1 MGGSQIWLEPN
12 ETLTVDEML
21 KAICLNSANDC
32 VYAMAEHLA
41 GSEEEFVTRM
51 NNKAKELGM
60 NDTNFKNC
68 HGLDEDDHLTSSYD
82 IALMSRELLT
92 KHPDITK
99 YTTIYMDEL
108 RGGKTG
114 LVNTNKLVRNYAGCT
129 GLKTGSTSLA
139 LFNLSASATRDR
151 FIPYSCNN
159 ALTFY

>member
-1 MGGSQIWLEPN
+1 MNIVHLINVRWFN
-12 ETLTVDEML
+12 AT
-21 KAICLNSANDC
+21 AW
-32 VYAMAEHLA
+32 YALRLIESGILA
-41 GSEEEFVTRM
+41 GDRAAAAGLPDSPVI
-51 NNKAKELGM
+51 NKAKELGM

-68 HGLDEDDHLTSSYD
+68 HGLDEDEHLTSSYD
-82 IALMSRELLT
+82 IALMSRELLL
-92 KHPDITK
+92 KHPTITK

-151 FIPYSCNN
+151 LIPYCCNN
-159 ALTFY
+159 AFALY